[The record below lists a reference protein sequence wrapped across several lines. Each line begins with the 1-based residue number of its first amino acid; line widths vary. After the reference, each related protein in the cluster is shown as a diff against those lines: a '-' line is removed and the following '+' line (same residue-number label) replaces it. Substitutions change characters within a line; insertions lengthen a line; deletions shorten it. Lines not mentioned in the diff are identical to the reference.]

1 MNHLGDFDVVVI
13 GAGHAG
19 IEAACAAARLGV
31 QTALFTLTLDGV
43 GNLPCN
49 PSIGGT
55 AKGHLVREV
64 DALGGV
70 MGLAADATFLQSRML
85 NMGKGPAVHSL
96 RVQTDRKRYH
106 MYMKKALEETPNLQ
120 LKQAEITSLTFE
132 KTAQGTRVTGVC
144 TNLNGFYGAKAVVLC
159 TGTYLG
165 GRIFVGDASY
175 ASGPDGQH
183 AACQLTQCLKE
194 AGLPI
199 RRFKT
204 GTPARVHRRSIDFS
218 VLEKQSGDEHI
229 QPFSFLTKG
238 EMKNQ
243 VDCYIAYTN
252 EETHRII
259 LENLHRSPLY
269 GGKIEGIGPRYCPS
283 IEDKVVRF
291 SEKPR
296 HQIFVEPCGL
306 DTEEM
311 YLQGMSSSLP
321 EDVQNAMYR
330 TIRGF
335 EHLEILRPAYAIEY
349 DCIDRTALFPAL
361 ECKDVQ
367 GLYGAGQF
375 NGTSGYEE
383 AAAQGLLAGAN
394 AARRV
399 QGKEGVIL
407 PRQSSYL
414 GTLVDDLVTKGS
426 T

>member
-159 TGTYLG
+159 TGPYLG
-165 GRIFVGDASY
+165 GRIFVGDAS
-175 ASGPDGQH
+175 
-183 AACQLTQCLKE
+183 
-194 AGLPI
+194 
-199 RRFKT
+199 
-204 GTPARVHRRSIDFS
+204 
-218 VLEKQSGDEHI
+218 
-229 QPFSFLTKG
+229 
-238 EMKNQ
+238 
-243 VDCYIAYTN
+243 
-252 EETHRII
+252 
-259 LENLHRSPLY
+259 
-269 GGKIEGIGPRYCPS
+269 
-283 IEDKVVRF
+283 
-291 SEKPR
+291 
-296 HQIFVEPCGL
+296 
-306 DTEEM
+306 
-311 YLQGMSSSLP
+311 
-321 EDVQNAMYR
+321 
-330 TIRGF
+330 
-335 EHLEILRPAYAIEY
+335 
-349 DCIDRTALFPAL
+349 
-361 ECKDVQ
+361 
-367 GLYGAGQF
+367 
-375 NGTSGYEE
+375 
-383 AAAQGLLAGAN
+383 
-394 AARRV
+394 
-399 QGKEGVIL
+399 
-407 PRQSSYL
+407 
-414 GTLVDDLVTKGS
+414 
-426 T
+426 